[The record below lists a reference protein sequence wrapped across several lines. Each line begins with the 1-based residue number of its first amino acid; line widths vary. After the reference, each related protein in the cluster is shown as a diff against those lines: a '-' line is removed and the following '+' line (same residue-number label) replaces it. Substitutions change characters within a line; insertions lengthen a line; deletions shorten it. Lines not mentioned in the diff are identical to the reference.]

1 VPGTPQET
9 IMSTTVIGVFEDFE
23 PAFSAKNA
31 LLAGEFSWTQVQ
43 LNPDH
48 EISPRDR
55 SATPHT
61 DPNSVNYK
69 IGSLFTGL
77 LGAGN
82 TSTHSDLY
90 GDVVRRGG
98 YVVTV
103 DVADDAQRVRAQ
115 VILDRFG
122 PVKLE
127 GQFDDWKH
135 HDEASPSATGSAE
148 TYIPPKRDLP

>member
-1 VPGTPQET
+1 
-9 IMSTTVIGVFEDFE
+9 MSTTVIGVFGEFQ

-48 EISPRDR
+48 EIPPRDR
-55 SATPHT
+55 AAAPHT

-69 IGSLFTGL
+69 IGALFTGL

-82 TSTHSDLY
+82 SSTHSDLY

-103 DVADDAQRVRAQ
+103 DVTDDTQRAHAQE
-115 VILDRFG
+115 IIDRFG
-122 PVKLE
+122 PLKTVE
-127 GQFDDWKH
+127 EIQH
-135 HDEASPSATGSAE
+135 HVASPSASGSAE
-148 TYIPPKRDLP
+148 TDLPHKRDLS

>member
-1 VPGTPQET
+1 
-9 IMSTTVIGVFEDFE
+9 MSTTVIGVFGEFQ

-48 EISPRDR
+48 EVPPRDR
-55 SATPHT
+55 AAAPHT

-69 IGSLFTGL
+69 IGALFTGL

-103 DVADDAQRVRAQ
+103 DVADDTQRAHAQE
-115 VILDRFG
+115 ILDRFG
-122 PVKLE
+122 PLKVQE
-127 GQFDDWKH
+127 ETDDWRH
-135 HDEASPSATGSAE
+135 HDEGSPSASGSA
-148 TYIPPKRDLP
+148 TTHIPHKRDLS

>member
-1 VPGTPQET
+1 
-9 IMSTTVIGVFEDFE
+9 MSTTIIGIFDDFG

-31 LLAGEFSWTQVQ
+31 LLASEFSWTQVQ

-48 EISPRDR
+48 EVSPRDR
-55 SATPHT
+55 SSTPHT

-103 DVADDAQRVRAQ
+103 DVADLAQRERAQ
-115 VILDRFG
+115 AILDQFG
-122 PVKLE
+122 PVKVE

-135 HDEASPSATGSAE
+135 HDEGSPSATGNAE
-148 TYIPPKRDLP
+148 TYVPPKRDLS

>member
-1 VPGTPQET
+1 
-9 IMSTTVIGVFEDFE
+9 MSTTLIGIYEEFG

-48 EISPRDR
+48 EIAPRDR

-103 DVADDAQRVRAQ
+103 DVADDAQRARAKA
-115 VILDRFG
+115 ILDQFG
-122 PVKLE
+122 PIKLE
-127 GQFDDWKH
+127 GQVDDWKH
-135 HDEASPSATGSAE
+135 HDEGSPSATGTAE
-148 TYIPPKRDLP
+148 TYAPRKRDLS

>member
-1 VPGTPQET
+1 
-9 IMSTTVIGVFEDFE
+9 MSTTIIGVFEEFA

-48 EISPRDR
+48 EIAPRDR
-55 SATPHT
+55 SATPRT

-82 TSTHSDLY
+82 TSTHSDIY

-103 DVADDAQRVRAQ
+103 DVADDAQRARAQ
-115 VILDRFG
+115 AILDQFG
-122 PVKLE
+122 PLKLE
-127 GQFDDWKH
+127 GQTDDWKH

-148 TYIPPKRDLP
+148 TFIPKKEDLS

>member
-1 VPGTPQET
+1 
-9 IMSTTVIGVFEDFE
+9 MSTTIIGVFGEFDS
-23 PAFSAKNA
+23 AFSAKNA

-48 EISPRDR
+48 EIAPRDR
-55 SATPHT
+55 SGAPHP

-69 IGSLFTGL
+69 IGALFTGL

-82 TSTHSDLY
+82 SSTHSDLY

-103 DVADDAQRVRAQ
+103 DVADDTQRAHAQE
-115 VILDRFG
+115 IIDRFG
-122 PVKLE
+122 PLKLE
-127 GQFDDWKH
+127 QEREDWRD
-135 HDEASPSATGSAE
+135 HDAASPSATGSVH
-148 TYIPPKRDLP
+148 TYLPRKRDLS

>member
-1 VPGTPQET
+1 MCPGFDRKP
-9 IMSTTVIGVFEDFE
+9 IMSTTIIGVFEDFG
-23 PAFSAKNA
+23 PAFSARNA
-31 LLAGEFSWTQVQ
+31 LLAAEFSRTQVQ

-48 EISPRDR
+48 EITPRDR

-103 DVADDAQRVRAQ
+103 DVADAAQQAHAQ
-115 VILDRFG
+115 VILDQFG
-122 PVKLE
+122 PLKLE
-127 GQFDDWKH
+127 AQTD
-135 HDEASPSATGSAE
+135 A
-148 TYIPPKRDLP
+148 

>member
-1 VPGTPQET
+1 
-9 IMSTTVIGVFEDFE
+9 MSTTVIGVFGEFQ

-48 EISPRDR
+48 EIPPRDR
-55 SATPHT
+55 AAPPHT

-69 IGSLFTGL
+69 IGALFTGL

-103 DVADDAQRVRAQ
+103 DVADDTQRARAQ
-115 VILDRFG
+115 EIIDRFG
-122 PVKLE
+122 PLKTVE
-127 GQFDDWKH
+127 EIQ
-135 HDEASPSATGSAE
+135 HDAGSPSASGSAQ
-148 TYIPPKRDLP
+148 TNLPHKRDLS